1 MKKIFLSAAILLA
14 GVVHA
19 QETARFKEISK
30 NLVAT
35 GSPVVMI
42 AAHRG
47 VHNDAPENSATAFL
61 KGVELGIDIIEL
73 DVRHTKDDSLVVMHD
88 RTVDRTTNGKG
99 LVSDLSFEEIRKLRL
114 KFKGTLTDEKVLTLA
129 EALDLLKGKIMID
142 LDIKTDRIEDVL
154 KVVERTGAMSSC
166 LFFLGEA
173 EHAKMLKAKNPT
185 SKTLVKTHSEAEVDH
200 LFSITQSEAVHIDD
214 NHYTTAVVTKIK
226 NNGGRVW
233 INALDDTDK
242 AAAGGNTAAYG
253 ELLKKGANIIQ
264 TDYPALLQEYLKTHG
279 R

>member
-1 MKKIFLSAAILLA
+1 MKRIFLCAAIFLT

-30 NLVAT
+30 NLVT
-35 GSPVVMI
+35 PGSPVVMI

-47 VHNDAPENSATAFL
+47 VHNDAPENSAPAFL

-99 LVSDLSFEEIRKLRL
+99 LVSDLSFEEIRKLHL

-173 EHAKMLKAKNPT
+173 EHAKMLKAKNPAC
-185 SKTLVKTHSEAEVDH
+185 KTLVRTHSEAEVDH
-200 LFSITQSEAVHIDD
+200 LFFVTKSEAVHIDD
-214 NHYTTAVVTKIK
+214 DHYTTAVVTKIK

-253 ELLKKGANIIQ
+253 DLLKKGANIIQ
-264 TDYPALLQEYLKTHG
+264 TDYPALLQEYLKT
-279 R
+279 RSQ